1 MHILLRRKKLGLS
14 IAKMTEQMVQ
24 GTTTIRNDK
33 PIPAPDGEALC
44 FRWGCT
50 SNVPNGYKIVNKAK
64 NIHLVN
70 NKLEF
75 RKLLEAEGLCTDTW
89 YSLDELMNDKFAVV
103 DDVIIRPAKHSQAK
117 HLYRAT
123 TLEELQEGVRKCEAA
138 GMGGYYINK
147 FVKKSAEYR
156 VFIANGR
163 VVWVAQKTPAD
174 PNDVAWN
181 VAKGGRFD
189 NVRWGDWPLEV
200 LETAVKA
207 HTLSGLDFS
216 GVDIMVDEQGGVYVL
231 EINSAPSQTSPYR
244 QSCTAKA
251 FDYMATNGV
260 NNIDIEKYA
269 KNGWR
274 KYIHPALH
282 EEAIAA

>member
-14 IAKMTEQMVQ
+14 IAKMTDQMEQD
-24 GTTTIRNDK
+24 TTTIRNDK
-33 PIPAPDGEALC
+33 HIPEPEGEALC

-50 SNVPNGYKIVNKAK
+50 SNVPKGYRIVNKAK

-75 RKLLEAEGLCTDTW
+75 RKLLEAESLCTDTW
-89 YSLDELMNDKFAVV
+89 YSLDELMNDEHAVV
-103 DDVIIRPAKHSQAK
+103 DTVIVRPAKHSQAK
-117 HLYRAT
+117 HLYHVVNPDQI
-123 TLEELQEGVRKCEAA
+123 EEAVRKCEALDV
-138 GMGGYYINK
+138 GGYYINK

-216 GVDIMVDEQGGVYVL
+216 GVVIMVGEDGGVYVL

-251 FDYMATNGV
+251 FDHMAANGLD
-260 NNIDIEKYA
+260 NIEISKYG

-282 EEAIAA
+282 EEAIIA